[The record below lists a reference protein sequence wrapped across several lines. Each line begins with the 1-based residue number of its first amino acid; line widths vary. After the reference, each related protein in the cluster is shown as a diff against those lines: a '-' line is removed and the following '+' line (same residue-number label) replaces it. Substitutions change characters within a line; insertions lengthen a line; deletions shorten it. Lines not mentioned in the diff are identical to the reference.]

1 MKISII
7 TVNYN
12 DAPGLEKTLASE
24 TALRLPAGV
33 ETEVVV
39 IDGGSTDGSVDVL
52 KSFSGKIAYSVSERD
67 RGIFH
72 AMNKGVAAATG
83 DFCIFMN
90 SGDRFAS
97 EDVFEK
103 IFAETGTRKRFEA
116 DVVTGSTIY
125 VDSVAGTREFGRAPA
140 AVSLGFFY
148 NKTLQH
154 QSSFIRTEK
163 LRRFPYDETLKIVGD
178 IKFWIQC
185 LILDGGRYART
196 RVPVAEFDL
205 AGVRSRPEGAE
216 ETELRRVFRD
226 LKLEKIL
233 CDYDLIMHPADL
245 KMRLCK
251 HFFSRALRKE
261 LDI

>member
-33 ETEVVV
+33 ETEIIV
-39 IDGGSTDGSVDVL
+39 IDGGSTDGSVETL
-52 KSFSGKIAYSVSERD
+52 NRFSEKIAHSVSEPD

-97 EDVFEK
+97 EDVLEK
-103 IFAETGTRKRFEA
+103 IFAETGARERFES

-125 VDSVAGTREFGRAPA
+125 VDSVAGTREFGRAPV

-178 IKFWIQC
+178 IRFWLEC
-185 LILDGGRYART
+185 LILGGGDYART
-196 RVPVAEFDL
+196 SVPVAEFDL
-205 AGVRSRPEGAE
+205 AGVRARPEGAE
-216 ETELRRVFRD
+216 DAELRRVFHD
-226 LKLEKIL
+226 LKLEKIIR
-233 CDYDLIMHPADL
+233 DYDLIMRPADL
-245 KMRLCK
+245 KMRVCR
-251 HFFSRALRKE
+251 HFFSRALKKE
-261 LDI
+261 LDL

>member
-12 DAPGLEKTLASE
+12 DAPGLEKTLEAE
-24 TALRLPAGV
+24 TSLRVPAGV
-33 ETEVVV
+33 ETEIIV
-39 IDGGSTDGSVDVL
+39 IDGGSADESVDVL
-52 KSFSGKIAYSVSERD
+52 NRFSEKIAYSVSERD
-67 RGIFH
+67 HGIFH

-83 DFCIFMN
+83 DFSIFMN

-97 EDVFEK
+97 ADVLEK
-103 IFAETGTRKRFEA
+103 IFSEPEASERFQA

-125 VDSVAGTREFGRAPA
+125 VDSALGTRTLGHAPT
-140 AVSLGFFY
+140 AVSFGFFY

-154 QSSFIRTEK
+154 QSSFIRTDK

-178 IKFWIQC
+178 IKFWLQC
-185 LILDGGRYART
+185 LILDEGSYART

-205 AGVRSRPEGAE
+205 AGVHSRPEGAE
-216 ETELRRVFRD
+216 EGELQRVFRD
-226 LKLEKIL
+226 LKLEKFL
-233 CDYDLIMHPADL
+233 CDYDLIMRPGNL

-251 HFFSRALRKE
+251 HFFSRALKTR
-261 LDI
+261 LGI